1 MRPKVRYNC
10 GDGII
15 EVTMRDSTGKKEED
29 FKANQSDKK
38 THGEIGLALY
48 QKYGIDL
55 SPMKK
60 DSGLFDF

>member
-1 MRPKVRYNC
+1 
-10 GDGII
+10 
-15 EVTMRDSTGKKEED
+15 MRDSTGKKEED